1 MSIINDFEDIKK
13 RMSEPDKL
21 LIDMV
26 DPAIIDQAAKE
37 CFLAFFSWV
46 YPGMQV
52 SWDTQTE
59 EIKDIWRKVFKA
71 GMVAFK

>member
-13 RMSEPDKL
+13 RMAGPDKL

-26 DPAIIDQAAKE
+26 DPAIIDKAAEE
-37 CFLAFFSWV
+37 CFLTFFS
-46 YPGMQV
+46 YSLSGMQ

-59 EIKDIWRKVFKA
+59 DIKDVWREVFKA